1 MITLIEALSYRCLR
15 YVRAPVRQFN
25 VLVGPNASGKTTFLD
40 VLSFIKDTVSEG
52 PGFAIKQRT
61 DNIYDLFWQRE
72 GNYFELAVD
81 ALIPRDVRDLL
92 PTPQYDAIHYELK
105 IGVHQ
110 ATGETGILG
119 ERVQL
124 VNSIEAVVEQPT
136 LFPRETL
143 APAHIYEPGRRLNGK
158 TVIHKVPEKNDN
170 FYSEVSAAKGKG
182 WLPSF
187 KFGMQKSALGNL
199 PDDGTRFPVSTW
211 FRKFL
216 IEGVRTLVLNSLLIR
231 RPSSPGQPVAFKPD
245 GSNLPWV
252 IHRLQAEA
260 PLKFA
265 QWIAHIRTA
274 LPDIR
279 GIKTVER
286 EEDRHRFLVID
297 YQNDIEVPSWMVSDG
312 TLRFLALTLIAYL
325 DDFEGAFLIEEP
337 ENGIHPSAVEPLIQS
352 LSSVYGAQVLIATHS
367 PVILG
372 LVDLECVLCFG
383 THEGATDIVRGAD
396 HPALHDW
403 QGEASLGVLFAS
415 GILG

>member
-1 MITLIEALSYRCLR
+1 MITLIEALSFRCLR
-15 YVRAPVRQFN
+15 YAHVPVRPFN

-52 PGFAIKQRT
+52 PTYAIRSRT
-61 DNIYDLFWQRE
+61 DSIYDLFWQRE
-72 GNYFELAVD
+72 GKSFELAIDVSIPSEVRT
-81 ALIPRDVRDLL
+81 ALPEPR
-92 PTPQYDAIHYELK
+92 YDAIHYELK
-105 IGVHQ
+105 VGIHEG
-110 ATGETGILG
+110 TGETGILG

-124 VNSIEAVVEQPT
+124 VNSTTQESEQPS
-136 LFPRETL
+136 LFPREVL
-143 APAHIYEPGRRLNGK
+143 PPAHIYEPGRRLSGK

-170 FYSEVSAAKGKG
+170 FYSEVLAAKGKG

-199 PDDGTRFPVSTW
+199 PDDGTRFPASTW
-211 FRKFL
+211 LRSFL
-216 IEGVRTLVLNSLLIR
+216 IEGVQALVLNSLLIR
-231 RPSSPGQPVAFKPD
+231 RPSSPGQPIAFKPD

-252 IHRLQAEA
+252 IHRLQTDA
-260 PLKFA
+260 PQKFE
-265 QWIAHIRTA
+265 QWLEHVRTA

-279 GIKTVER
+279 GIKTIER
-286 EEDRHRFLVID
+286 EEDRHRFLVVE
-297 YQNDIEVPSWMVSDG
+297 YQNDVDVPSWMVSDG

-325 DDFEGAFLIEEP
+325 EDFEGVFLIEEP
-337 ENGIHPSAVEPLIQS
+337 ENGIHPSAVEPLFQS

-372 LVDLECVLCFG
+372 LVDLDSVLCFG
-383 THEGATDIVRGAD
+383 TRDGATDIVRGSD
-396 HPALHDW
+396 HPALRDW